1 VTDTLLVLA
10 PGSNRRGFPERTGDL
25 FDMAL
30 VETIRTLD
38 GPGGD
43 VEVLVPWEAD
53 LAALTAAAALDT
65 APSFDPE
72 ASTELA
78 ASRSRLTPYTP
89 PGESPVEENDPF
101 WLASHMALSA
111 SRPGPLSEA
120 LARATKVTVIVLGL
134 PRRPAMVRKMLRGHE
149 VKVLTFASL
158 VGVEEAARAL
168 GVGPDRVVDLEERAP
183 VRSEADD
190 VERSREFVTETGG
203 EAGLERYV
211 AFSILLQDVFDPIL
225 PEEEFR
231 DR

>member
-1 VTDTLLVLA
+1 MTDTLLVLA
-10 PGSNRRGFPERTGDL
+10 PGSLRRAFPERTGDL
-25 FDMAL
+25 FDTAL

-89 PGESPVEENDPF
+89 PGEPQVEENDPF

-111 SRPGPLSEA
+111 SRPVPLAEA
-120 LARATKVTVIVLGL
+120 LARAAKVTVIVLGL

-158 VGVEEAARAL
+158 LDVAEAARAL
-168 GVGPDRVVDLEERAP
+168 GVEPRSVVNLEERAP
-183 VRSEADD
+183 VRLGADD
-190 VERSREFVTETGG
+190 VERSGEFATETGA
-203 EAGLERYV
+203 EAELEPYV
-211 AFSILLQDVFDPIL
+211 AFSILLQDVFAPIL
-225 PEEEFR
+225 PEEERR